1 MKLKVADLFA
11 GAGGFSLAAVQAGS
25 DIVFAV
31 ECDKNAATTYKN
43 NIGAKTGSEK
53 VAVYN
58 DDITSL
64 NAVGLAKRHFPD
76 GDCDLLLGGPPCQG
90 FSTHRI
96 NNAGVGDP
104 RNSLIHEYFAF
115 VRSLKP
121 KAFLMENVPGMLWPR
136 HKNYLDEF
144 YRQAHDAHY
153 SLYQPERLDAR
164 DYGIPQRRQRVFILG
179 IRGDIS
185 TQRFDWP
192 PRPTHSA
199 PELAI
204 ATGLK
209 PWLPCDA
216 VFTNLPDD
224 DINSVHMNHGPEL
237 TAAFARTPVNGG
249 SRKDSGRMLDC
260 HVNHDGHKD
269 VYGRIDPS
277 KPAPTMTTACINPS
291 KGRFVHPILNH
302 GITVRQAAR
311 IQTFPDDFS
320 FFGGLTAAGKQI
332 GNAVP
337 VAFGQTLI
345 EHIKVLLIRDP
356 LPEIV
361 GSKSNHL
368 PSQVAELADA

>member
-1 MKLKVADLFA
+1 
-11 GAGGFSLAAVQAGS
+11 
-25 DIVFAV
+25 
-31 ECDKNAATTYKN
+31 
-43 NIGAKTGSEK
+43 
-53 VAVYN
+53 
-58 DDITSL
+58 
-64 NAVGLAKRHFPD
+64 
-76 GDCDLLLGGPPCQG
+76 
-90 FSTHRI
+90 
-96 NNAGVGDP
+96 
-104 RNSLIHEYFAF
+104 
-115 VRSLKP
+115 
-121 KAFLMENVPGMLWPR
+121 MLWPR

-199 PELAI
+199 PELAKS
-204 ATGLK
+204 TGLK
-209 PWLPCDA
+209 PWLPCEA

-224 DINSVHMNHGPEL
+224 DMNSVHKNHGPEL

-249 SRKDSGRMLDC
+249 SRKDSGRMIDC

-291 KGRFVHPILNH
+291 KGRFVHPVLNH